1 MKTQLEVMNLKVY
14 IIMLCILDYML
25 TYMGIQFAY
34 VNEANPIMDI
44 FLQNNQYTLGF
55 IFKIL
60 LTLMGLE
67 MICVEIVNKKIMILN
82 YILCLYLSI
91 SILHILYFL
100 LWIKG

>member
-1 MKTQLEVMNLKVY
+1 MKTQLKIIDLKVY
-14 IIMLCILDYML
+14 IIMLCISDYIL
-25 TYMGIQFAY
+25 TCIGIQFSY
-34 VNEANPIMDI
+34 VSESNPIMDI